1 MKISKNLREIV
12 LAIGIIL
19 IVIRLYFPVK
29 EYKII
34 SDGNRISP
42 QTIIDRYDEDT
53 LKEYEKTVA
62 ISNTIFQSI
71 GIALLTGGF
80 ILIYNL
86 KRKQNS

>member
-19 IVIRLYFPVK
+19 IVLRLYFPVK

-42 QTIIDRYDEDT
+42 QTIIDRYDEDR

-62 ISNTIFQSI
+62 VSNTIFQSI

-86 KRKQNS
+86 KMKQNS